1 MIRETILFFL
11 PLLIWYI
18 HGKYGVSGS
27 LPVAV
32 ILGFISCFLAL
43 ISRCQDTTKN
53 PKYLNAI
60 RLSIPM
66 TVTFSIL
73 VMVLVIG
80 DNIPNITTKHVL
92 LSPATAVITGFI
104 ASFLF
109 YSPIPDSSVCG

>member
-11 PLLIWYI
+11 PLLVWYI
-18 HGKYGVSGS
+18 HGKYGASGS

-32 ILGFISCFLAL
+32 ILGFLSCFLTL
-43 ISRCQDTTKN
+43 ISRCQDNTKK
-53 PKYLNAI
+53 PKYLNAL

-66 TVTFSIL
+66 AVTFSAL

-80 DNIPNITTKHVL
+80 DNIPNITTKQVL
-92 LSPATAVITGFI
+92 LSPATAVIAGFI